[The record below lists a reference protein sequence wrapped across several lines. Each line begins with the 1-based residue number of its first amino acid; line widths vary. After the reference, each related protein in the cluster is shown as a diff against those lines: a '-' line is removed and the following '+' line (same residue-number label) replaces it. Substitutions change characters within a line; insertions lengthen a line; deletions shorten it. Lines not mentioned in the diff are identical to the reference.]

1 MKTLLPIAIL
11 SGALVVV
18 VLLFALQEPVE
29 PRPTIVTAP
38 VVRTVRAE
46 PRAVKL
52 TVVAHGT
59 VVPRTESDLVP
70 QVSGEVVWMS
80 PSLVSGG
87 FFEKGEPLVRIDRAD
102 YEVELESARAAV
114 ARARSQL
121 SRARKE
127 RERQQRLA
135 DRSAASESKID
146 DAENSFQVA
155 EATRRE
161 AFAHLARTERNLDRT
176 ELRAPYAGRVREESL
191 DVGQFVTRGAAVA
204 KLYAVDHAEVRLLV
218 PDRELAFID
227 LPLRWD
233 RRRTPADPEV
243 LPEAPDPRPEV
254 DNADTGQAPT
264 PKVAPVP
271 PPSGPLV
278 HLRAEFMGQHHEWLG
293 RVVRTEGELDPKS
306 RMVALVARVE
316 DPYGRKLSSSGPPLA
331 VGLFVEAEIEGISL
345 ENAVVLSNTALSPE
359 GDFVY
364 VVDGQS
370 RLRTRRVRV
379 VRVESERGVIGAG
392 LAAGERLAICPPR
405 GAVDGLQVQPTPD
418 PEPEQIPAEAA
429 ELGSAAPAGLQ

>member
-1 MKTLLPIAIL
+1 MKTLLPIAIS

-18 VLLFALQEPVE
+18 ASLIALQEPVE
-29 PRPTIVTAP
+29 PRPTIVMAP
-38 VVRTVRAE
+38 VVRTVRVE

-102 YEVELESARAAV
+102 YEAELESARAAV

-135 DRSAASESKID
+135 DSSAASESNID

-161 AFAHLARTERNLDRT
+161 AFAHLARTERDLDRT
-176 ELRAPYAGRVREESL
+176 ELRAPYAGIVREESL

-204 KLYAVDHAEVRLLV
+204 KLYAVDYAEV
-218 PDRELAFID
+218 
-227 LPLRWD
+227 
-233 RRRTPADPEV
+233 
-243 LPEAPDPRPEV
+243 
-254 DNADTGQAPT
+254 
-264 PKVAPVP
+264 
-271 PPSGPLV
+271 
-278 HLRAEFMGQHHEWLG
+278 
-293 RVVRTEGELDPKS
+293 
-306 RMVALVARVE
+306 
-316 DPYGRKLSSSGPPLA
+316 
-331 VGLFVEAEIEGISL
+331 
-345 ENAVVLSNTALSPE
+345 
-359 GDFVY
+359 
-364 VVDGQS
+364 
-370 RLRTRRVRV
+370 
-379 VRVESERGVIGAG
+379 
-392 LAAGERLAICPPR
+392 
-405 GAVDGLQVQPTPD
+405 
-418 PEPEQIPAEAA
+418 
-429 ELGSAAPAGLQ
+429 

>member
-18 VLLFALQEPVE
+18 ALLFALQEPVE
-29 PRPTIVTAP
+29 PRPTIVMVP

-102 YEVELESARAAV
+102 YEAELESARAAV

-135 DRSAASESKID
+135 DRSAASESNID

-161 AFAHLARTERNLDRT
+161 AFAHLGRTERDLDRT

-233 RRRTPADPEV
+233 RRRTSAPEL

-254 DNADTGQAPT
+254 DNADAGQAPA

-271 PPSGPLV
+271 PGSGPLV

-306 RMVALVARVE
+306 RMVVLVARVE
-316 DPYGRKLSSSGPPLA
+316 DPYGRKLGSSGPPLV
-331 VGLFVEAEIEGISL
+331 VGLFVEAEIEGITL
-345 ENAVVLSNTALSPE
+345 ENVVVLPNTALSPE
-359 GDFVY
+359 GDSVY

-379 VRVESERGVIGAG
+379 VRVESERVVIGDG
-392 LAAGERLAICPPR
+392 LAAGERIAISPPR
-405 GAVDGLQVQPTPD
+405 GAVDGMQVQPTPD
-418 PEPEQIPAEAA
+418 PEPEQVAVEAA
-429 ELGSAAPAGLQ
+429 ELGSAASAGLR